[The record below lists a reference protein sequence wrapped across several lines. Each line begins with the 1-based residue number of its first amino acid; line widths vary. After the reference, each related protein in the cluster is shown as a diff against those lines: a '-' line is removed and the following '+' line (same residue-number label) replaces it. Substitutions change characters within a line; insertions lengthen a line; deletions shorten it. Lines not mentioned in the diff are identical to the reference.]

1 MHSTS
6 LRRPDGDAHVWL
18 RSVLG
23 VAIAMVAVWAWWAMQ
38 IRI

>member
-6 LRRPDGDAHVWL
+6 LRRPMGDANAFL

-23 VAIAMVAVWAWWAMQ
+23 VALAMVAVWAWWAMQ